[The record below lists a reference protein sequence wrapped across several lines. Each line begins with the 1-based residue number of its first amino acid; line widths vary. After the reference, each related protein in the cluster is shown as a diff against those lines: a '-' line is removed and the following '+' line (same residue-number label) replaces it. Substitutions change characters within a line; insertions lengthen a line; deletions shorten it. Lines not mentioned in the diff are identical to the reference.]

1 MKKFGLSLLGLTAI
15 MAVTGCNATSNA
27 TKPSVEK
34 YKVPAQDLIINYK
47 SFVLFVGDEVD
58 LDVEIRPLA
67 AFDANLTFESSN
79 PEVAVVDQKGLVTAN
94 ATGYALITVVT
105 DNFVSKVDTPD
116 LYEEC
121 EIYVCE
127 AGGSREKSSL
137 LTEMKTYQEE
147 HCSDVDN
154 LILYDYRVYDL
165 VCNGKSQ
172 DRSTEKQIYA
182 VSVPNGLIS
191 YDSEESYINVT
202 DGGKSYEK
210 YGYTFQTKGSYG
222 SYAYHR
228 NETVKNMFYIAT
240 EFNLGVESRFN
251 TACAVVDS
259 YFSVNHDYFTGGLED
274 VLSTDWFTDFKTY
287 TRLVNR
293 FGKYRTD
300 DEFCISYRLHQSYS
314 DEFSIEDEV
323 RYATQL
329 PAGITTQNDESMCY
343 TWVNGYL
350 VDMYYQSFKT
360 FKMEGKNYEYNI
372 EISQH
377 FDIVDNATISKYIP
391 DDSQYKSVDYWYD
404 I

>member
-15 MAVTGCNATSNA
+15 MAVTGCSATSSS
-27 TKPSVEK
+27 TKGAEK
-34 YKVPAQDLIINYK
+34 YKTPATDLLINYK
-47 SFVLFVGDEVD
+47 SFALLLGESVD

-67 AFDANLTFESSN
+67 AFDAKLNFVSSDTS
-79 PEVAVVDQKGLVTAN
+79 VATVDKKGLVKSKGLGHAI
-94 ATGYALITVVT
+94 ITVTT
-105 DNFVSKVDTPD
+105 DNFVSKEETPD
-116 LYEEC
+116 LFEEC
-121 EIYVCE
+121 EIVVYQR
-127 AGGSREKSSL
+127 GTFQEKSSL
-137 LTEMKTYQEE
+137 LTEMKRYQRD
-147 HCSDVDN
+147 HCDPVDN
-154 LILYDYRVYDL
+154 LLLYDYRVYDL
-165 VCNGKSQ
+165 VCEGVSQ
-172 DRSTEKQIYA
+172 DRSTEKQLYA
-182 VSVPNGLIS
+182 VSVSNGLIS

-202 DGGKSYEK
+202 NGGMSYEK

-240 EFNLGVESRFN
+240 EFNLGVESRFD

-274 VLSTDWFTDFKTY
+274 VFSTEWFSDFGTY
-287 TRLVNR
+287 SRLVKK
-293 FGKYRTD
+293 FGYYRND
-300 DEFCISYRLHQSYS
+300 NEFCISYTLSQEYD

-329 PAGITTQNDESMCY
+329 PAGIANHNVQSMGY

-350 VDMYYQSFKT
+350 VDMYYLSLCSFE
-360 FKMEGKNYEYNI
+360 MEGKNYEYNV